1 MVRMTVMARLT
12 RAGIAECAIPKLS
25 HEITTNSVDGKYA
38 STRMHHSRGVA
49 RGGVRGV
56 RTPPPPQSREKGGSG
71 GPVQR
76 QEEGGAKSVQEGPKL
91 KIFLALR
98 ANNTSEITTILLKM
112 VQLFSKTRI
121 FSRFA
126 RYYPHEQD

>member
-1 MVRMTVMARLT
+1 MVLF
-12 RAGIAECAIPKLS
+12 
-25 HEITTNSVDGKYA
+25 
-38 STRMHHSRGVA
+38 RGVA

-56 RTPPPPQSREKGGSG
+56 RTPPPPKVGRRGGVR

-76 QEEGGAKSVQEGPKL
+76 QEEGGAKSVQERPKL
-91 KIFLALR
+91 QIFLALR